1 MTTDG
6 TYTAVVDRFED
17 DLAVLLLEDDGE
29 TVGEVAVDAGRLPE
43 DGRHVDAVLVVEL
56 ADGDLVDVTYD
67 AAETVDRAEA
77 AQSRFDELSGRPPST
92 DADSDV
98 DSP

>member
-43 DGRHVDAVLVVEL
+43 VGRHADAVLVVEL
-56 ADGDLVDVTYD
+56 ADGELVDAAYD
-67 AAETVDRAEA
+67 AAETTDRAEA
-77 AQSRFDELSGRPPST
+77 AQSRFDELSRRPPST
-92 DADSDV
+92 DADSDA